1 MTPLRAATLAF
12 CAGRIAFGTALVAR
26 PARIGAS
33 WLGRDAERCPTQ
45 TALRG
50 LGARDLALAG
60 GAAWATARNGAARPW
75 LVATVAG
82 DVADVAAALV
92 AGDTIPARGRRG
104 TLALAGGS
112 AVAGA
117 LLAWRQDR

>member
-1 MTPLRAATLAF
+1 MTPLQAAAVGF
-12 CAGRIAFGTALVAR
+12 CAGRVAFGIAVLVS
-26 PARIGAS
+26 PDRIGAP
-33 WLGRDAERCPTQ
+33 WLGPDAERLPTQ

-60 GAAWATARNGAARPW
+60 GALWASLRNGDARSW

-82 DVADVAAALV
+82 DVADVIAALV
-92 AGDTIPARGRRG
+92 AGDALPPRGRCG

-117 LLAWRQDR
+117 LLAWRHDR